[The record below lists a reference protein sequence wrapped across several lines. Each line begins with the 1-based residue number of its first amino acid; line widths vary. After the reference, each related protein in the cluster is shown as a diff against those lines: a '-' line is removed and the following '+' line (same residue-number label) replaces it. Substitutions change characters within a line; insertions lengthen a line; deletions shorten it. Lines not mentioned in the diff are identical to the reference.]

1 MLRHGELPFWNQ
13 YIFSGTPLLAGFNAG
28 AFYPL
33 VGLFVI
39 LPDRVAWIATEVI
52 LFSLIAV
59 GMYLFLRALAL
70 STAACVLAA
79 ATFSFSGVV
88 LSQVNHVDMT
98 EGFVSIPFMLLAV
111 LHIVRD
117 GRWRWS
123 VLLGVGFA
131 LVDFRGAPE
140 AMLDEAIL
148 VDRLRRPVGRVRSG
162 PLVAGADPVR
172 GRRRVGPVAVGRA
185 VAAGHRRHLQL
196 AALRPGQRVRRFGEL
211 PARGRPAVAG
221 ALPLRGL
228 RPPREK
234 PRSSPTTTCPR
245 SASTWGSSRSS
256 PCCRSGAPDGPRGWP
271 AGSA

>member
-1 MLRHGELPFWNQ
+1 MALAVLIGIPAATFILPDLLGGHLLMTGDNLQQNYPLHVLVGSMLRRGELPF
-13 YIFSGTPLLAGFNAG
+13 GTSTCSAGRRCWRASTRGLLPARG
-28 AFYPL
+28 ALRDPAR
-33 VGLFVI
+33 
-39 LPDRVAWIATEVI
+39 PWAWIATEVI

-131 LVDFRGAPE
+131 LVIFGGRRRRCSTRRSG
-140 AMLDEAIL
+140 
-148 VDRLRRPVGRVRSG
+148 DRLRGPVGRVGSG
-162 PLVAGADPVR
+162 
-172 GRRRVGPVAVGRA
+172 RVG
-185 VAAGHRRHLQL
+185 
-196 AALRPGQRVRRFGEL
+196 
-211 PARGRPAVAG
+211 G
-221 ALPLRGL
+221 A
-228 RPPREK
+228 
-234 PRSSPTTTCPR
+234 C
-245 SASTWGSSRSS
+245 
-256 PCCRSGAPDGPRGWP
+256 
-271 AGSA
+271 